1 MPTFLTKSDETILKS
16 IKIDQEILMRKKIVV
31 RLHLLTMLKVDD
43 VGEAFARKSK
53 QRKSKNLPKI
63 RRLHKKQVRSNKDA
77 SKGRD

>member
-1 MPTFLTKSDETILKS
+1 
-16 IKIDQEILMRKKIVV
+16 
-31 RLHLLTMLKVDD
+31 MLKVDD

-77 SKGRD
+77 SKGRDKDFQNCFFLKTFKIKKKI